1 LQGRRIVIFR
11 EIRDPRDPR
20 INPAKA
26 PSRKSFEA
34 SDFRW
39 DQSNAQNYESACPWD
54 IYSLRFADEIV

>member
-1 LQGRRIVIFR
+1 VQGRRIVTVP
-11 EIRDPRDPR
+11 EIRESDPR

-26 PSRKSFEA
+26 PSCKSFEA
-34 SDFRW
+34 SDFRV